1 MRHDVYDHEGNCH
14 STFAGMCRK
23 YRIKLHWSWPDWIG
37 AGALADA
44 LTKPARENPKPCQDF
59 NGKWYL
65 SHKDM
70 CEAYG
75 ISYRMY
81 HKRIMRGWNQ
91 KDALTKNR
99 VLIPNPN
106 GRKPIPCSDLEGNQ
120 FESVKD
126 MKKALTL
133 EPRPFTTGFPIRA
146 WIMPMRHPRKS
157 MGGHART
164 IRANVFKNK
173 KEMCKAYHIAPSTFY
188 TRLRSGLSLEEALTQ
203 EKYHYQFMQGR

>member
-23 YRIKLHWSWPDWIG
+23 YRIKPALVLARLDRGWC
-37 AGALADA
+37 LADA

-106 GRKPIPCSDLEGNQ
+106 GRKPIPCSDLEGNL

-126 MKKALTL
+126 MKKAHNIG
-133 EPRPFTTGFPIRA
+133 TTTFYHRVSNKGMDYAHAASTKIN
-146 WIMPMRHPRKS
+146 
-157 MGGHART
+157 GGPCTDHKG
-164 IRANVFKNK
+164 NVFKNK